1 MYPLFVKKV
10 CIDWNRVQA
19 NSYLNRIPALKDVEE
34 IPFRSPVTYFA
45 GENGTGKSTLLE
57 GIAVAYG
64 FNPEGGS
71 RNYSF
76 STYDTHSELWEAIT
90 LVRGIRQ
97 KKWGYFL
104 RAESFYNVASEIE
117 RLDRE
122 PGIGGRVID
131 SYGGRSL
138 PGQSHG
144 ESFMALAFHRFG
156 PRGLY
161 LLDEPEAALS
171 PQNQMGLLVRIRDL
185 VEEGSQF
192 IIATHSP
199 LLMAFP
205 GSTIYLIDEEG
216 LHLTPYEQTPHY
228 QLTRSFL
235 ENPER
240 MLGYLFQE

>member
-10 CIDWNRVQA
+10 CIDWNRVPA

-104 RAESFYNVASEIE
+104 RAESFP
-117 RLDRE
+117 RE
-122 PGIGGRVID
+122 TF
-131 SYGGRSL
+131 
-138 PGQSHG
+138 H
-144 ESFMALAFHRFG
+144 ES
-156 PRGLY
+156 
-161 LLDEPEAALS
+161 S
-171 PQNQMGLLVRIRDL
+171 
-185 VEEGSQF
+185 
-192 IIATHSP
+192 
-199 LLMAFP
+199 
-205 GSTIYLIDEEG
+205 
-216 LHLTPYEQTPHY
+216 
-228 QLTRSFL
+228 
-235 ENPER
+235 
-240 MLGYLFQE
+240 